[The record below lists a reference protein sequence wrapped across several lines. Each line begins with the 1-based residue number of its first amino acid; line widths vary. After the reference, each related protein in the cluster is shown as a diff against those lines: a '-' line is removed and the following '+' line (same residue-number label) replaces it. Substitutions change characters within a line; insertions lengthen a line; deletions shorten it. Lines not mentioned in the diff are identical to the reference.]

1 MARKDFYTVLGVSRT
16 ASTEEIKKAYR
27 QLARKHHPDVNPG
40 NKEAEERFKEI
51 SLAHDALT
59 DERKR
64 KLYDEFGE
72 EGLQAGF
79 DPDKMRAYK
88 QWSTSGPASGRGGRK
103 TSSGASFGF
112 EDLFGDLFGGVRG
125 GRAAPT
131 AEPGEDLEYVLDL
144 NLLETIRGVE
154 RTISIQRPI
163 PCPTCHGTGGRSGRQ
178 AAVCPECSGHGQV
191 KVGGGTVSFFRT
203 CARCGGSGRLS
214 AGSCSHCNGSGRVT
228 TPERL
233 TVKIPAGVD
242 EGSRIRLAGKGA
254 TLFPGGPAGDLYL
267 VIRVQPHPMLSRKG
281 LDLYLDV
288 PITVGE
294 AIGGASITVPTPGG
308 EVKLKIPPGSQS
320 GQTLRLKGKGVTD
333 ASVTNAKTR
342 TTGDFYVKL
351 MIQIPKNGGER
362 AQQAAELLEH
372 YYEENPRKH
381 LRL

>member
-1 MARKDFYTVLGVSRT
+1 VARKDFYTVLGVSRT
-16 ASTEEIKKAYR
+16 ASPEEIKKAYR
-27 QLARKHHPDVNPG
+27 QLARKYHPDVNPG
-40 NKEAEERFKEI
+40 NKAAEERFKEI

-88 QWSTSGPASGRGGRK
+88 QWSSSGSSAFNRGGRE
-103 TSSGASFGF
+103 SSASFGF
-112 EDLFGDLFGGVRG
+112 EDIFGDLFSGTRG
-125 GRAAPT
+125 RRRAT
-131 AEPGEDLEYVLDL
+131 VEPGEDLEYVLDL
-144 NLLETIRGVE
+144 NLLDAIRGVE
-154 RTISIQRPI
+154 RMISIQRPV

-191 KVGGGTVSFFRT
+191 KVEGGTGSFFRI

-214 AGSCSHCNGSGRVT
+214 AGSCSPCNGSGRVT

-233 TVKIPAGVD
+233 TVKIPTGVD

-254 TLFPGGPAGDLYL
+254 ALSPGGPAGDLYL

-320 GQTLRLKGKGVTD
+320 GQTLRLKGKGVMD

-342 TTGDFYVKL
+342 TTGDLYVKL

-362 AQQAAELLEH
+362 AQEAAELLEH
-372 YYEENPRKH
+372 YYAENPRKH